1 MKERGQVV
9 PLIAALVVIAGL
21 FLLVLARL
29 GGGAVDRAQ
38 ARNAADAAALAGAAE
53 GRGGADRLAEANG
66 ASIRRYDE
74 DGKDAE
80 VVVALGDARA
90 IARARRDGGG
100 LAPKPG
106 DPSPALRAALARAAQ
121 ILGHKPKTVRAR
133 GHVVDFTPEGFA
145 ELAPRAAEAGL
156 CPSGENQMR
165 VCGSD

>member
-9 PLIAALVVIAGL
+9 PLVAALVVIAGL
-21 FLLVLARL
+21 FLMMLARL

-38 ARNAADAAALAGAAE
+38 ARRAADAAALAGAAVGRE
-53 GRGGADRLAEANG
+53 GAERLAEAN
-66 ASIRRYDE
+66 AARVLRYKQT
-74 DGKDAE
+74 GRDAE
-80 VVVALGDARA
+80 VVVRQGDAKA

-100 LAPKPG
+100 LGSKPG

-133 GHVVDFTPEGFA
+133 GVVADFTPEGFA

-156 CPSGENQMR
+156 CPSGPNQMR
-165 VCGSD
+165 VCGAN